1 MTLFYSLNFLMLG
14 FILGSFFNVVG
25 LRLPKGILFKDERSY
40 CPRCYHS
47 LRWFELIP
55 LMSYVLQRGKC
66 RHCQKCI
73 SPLYPIMET
82 VSGIMFV
89 FCYSLIGFQV
99 ELFLALAL
107 ISLFHII
114 LVSDFVYM
122 IIPNKLLL
130 MFFAL
135 FILYRLFIP
144 LEPWWNALLGGF
156 IGIALTAAIILI
168 CNGGM
173 GGGDMK
179 LFGLIGFVLGWK
191 LLFLTFFLSTLTGAL
206 MSSVLLMAGVI
217 KRDQPFP
224 FGPIIALSAVLS
236 FFSGDIIIEWYVQ
249 TFF

>member
-1 MTLFYSLNFLMLG
+1 MTLFYSLYFLMLG
-14 FILGSFFNVVG
+14 FTLGSFFNVVG
-25 LRLPKGILFKDERSY
+25 LRLPKGVLFKDERSY
-40 CPRCYHS
+40 CPHCYHT

-55 LMSYVLQRGKC
+55 LISFMLQRGKC

-82 VSGIMFV
+82 VNGIMFV
-89 FCYSLIGFQV
+89 LCYSLIGFQV
-99 ELFLALAL
+99 ELFLALAF

-122 IIPNKLLL
+122 VIPDKVLLT
-130 MFFAL
+130 FFCL
-135 FILYRLFIP
+135 FIVYRLYVP
-144 LEPWWNALLGGF
+144 LAPWWNALLGGF
-156 IGIALTAAIILI
+156 IGIALTAAIILLS
-168 CNGGM
+168 NGGM

-191 LLFLTFFLSTLTGAL
+191 LLLLTLFLSTLTGAL
-206 MSSVLLMAGVI
+206 ISSVLLMTGVI

-224 FGPIIALSAVLS
+224 FGPFIAISAVSS
-236 FFSGDIIIEWYVQ
+236 FFSGNIIIGWYVQ